1 MKYLANDNGAL
12 FVADDESE
20 REKETMPG
28 IIYRNPE
35 PGISLDFLLIIISGM
50 FNLIKAGL
58 TPGNSHSRS
67 VGGDT
72 KKAVAAEDLTIRQS
86 QSFLLKR
93 IYNNIALE

>member
-1 MKYLANDNGAL
+1 MTFIGALGLVFLLERVGGGLKYLANDNGAL

-58 TPGNSHSRS
+58 TPGNSHLRS
-67 VGGDT
+67 VGGVILR
-72 KKAVAAEDLTIRQS
+72 KLSPQKI
-86 QSFLLKR
+86 
-93 IYNNIALE
+93 